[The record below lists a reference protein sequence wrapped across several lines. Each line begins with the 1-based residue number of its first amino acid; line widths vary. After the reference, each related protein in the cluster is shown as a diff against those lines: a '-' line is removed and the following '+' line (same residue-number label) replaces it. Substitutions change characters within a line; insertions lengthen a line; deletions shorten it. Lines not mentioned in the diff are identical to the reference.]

1 MALPSVHLLKESIY
15 YYKMIPEKLQ
25 SNCGKTHAIF
35 PVMQRSPSPEF
46 FFGGDF
52 LLPNFYMRFTPLG

>member
-1 MALPSVHLLKESIY
+1 MVLPSIRLLKESIY

-25 SNCGKTHAIF
+25 SNCGKIHAIF

-46 FFGGDF
+46 FFLF
-52 LLPNFYMRFTPLG
+52 KRTLL